1 MKVSFYHDNHSNAA
15 DSIAALYRL
24 KREIDRSKREIS
36 FYKSSRGDGFPFSRT
51 PIDILE
57 PLSSMEGIEMK
68 IAKATIA
75 CKNAEAQ
82 CHEKRK
88 YCQFLTDG
96 NPTLRDL
103 LDETM

>member
-1 MKVSFYHDNHSNAA
+1 
-15 DSIAALYRL
+15 
-24 KREIDRSKREIS
+24 
-36 FYKSSRGDGFPFSRT
+36 
-51 PIDILE
+51 
-57 PLSSMEGIEMK
+57 MEGIEMK

-82 CHEKRK
+82 RHEKKK

-103 LDETM
+103 LDETI